1 MPKAKGAPA
10 LPTSKGS
17 ITSFFN
23 GTSKALRK
31 VVECPV
37 CSAKVEEE
45 QINKH
50 MDGPDCNLDC
60 SEVEIIEVQGKNKK
74 ERLSA
79 SHIKVLEDLE
89 VEKDQNVLSGKLVH
103 SEKPISKFVGKR
115 SRSPGIELHKL
126 KRQKRLSEDIS
137 SRDTEKSCVPVNAE
151 DLGVLEQKLK
161 DDSIIADLI
170 GDNDWGEEED
180 KAPYSQKNILLSP
193 SISYNPAR

>member
-1 MPKAKGAPA
+1 MPKTKGAPA

-74 ERLSA
+74 EDLSA
-79 SHIKVLEDLE
+79 SHIKVLENLE
-89 VEKDQNVLSGKLVH
+89 VEQDQNVLCGKLVH

-137 SRDTEKSCVPVNAE
+137 SRDTEKSNVPVNAE

-170 GDNDWGEEED
+170 EDNDWGEEED
-180 KAPYSQKNILLSP
+180 TVPTSQKNILLSP